1 MQAIWYMAVAR
12 VAHTGKNADDS
23 IITMAKFVAF
33 CDSAKLAEVLAK
45 CV

>member
-12 VAHTGKNADDS
+12 VAQAGKKADNS
-23 IITMAKFVAF
+23 KIIMAKCVAF
-33 CDSAKLAEVLAK
+33 CDSAKLAKLLAK